1 MTNYGPKQILDLNTS
16 FEWSLSKLSL
26 KIFLNWINGTKV
38 MAVKGSSTA
47 TPPPFV

>member
-16 FEWSLSKLSL
+16 FKTSLSKLSENL
-26 KIFLNWINGTKV
+26 RNWINGTKV